1 MKTTTFIYLVT
12 NCYNDP
18 NKVYVGKT
26 KSTRIHQHKKNYGNK
41 INYLIIDEIDSIC
54 SKDWKPL
61 ECYWIEQFRQWGFDI
76 LNKNKGGGGPS
87 IYSDETR
94 LKVSQSN
101 KKHYILGSERNK
113 KISVK
118 NKQIIWSEER
128 KVKHSQILKQRDKLP
143 PVTEETKLKIS
154 QANKGKKRTPEM
166 IEVYKQNR
174 LGKKHSPETIEK
186 LKGRIRTEESKLK
199 QSINSKGREITW
211 DLGTKGKNI
220 PQSQKNKISEGNS
233 KPVIQLDKSNQIIQ
247 EFKSYTEAK
256 QITGIDPQH
265 CLINKTKSAGGFIW
279 KYKE

>member
-12 NCYNDP
+12 NCYGDS
-18 NKVYVGKT
+18 NKVYIGKT
-26 KSTRIHQHKKNYGNK
+26 KTTRIYQHKKTYGDS
-41 INYLIIDEIDSIC
+41 INYIIIDEINSTS

-76 LNKNKGGGGPS
+76 QNKNSGGGGPS

-94 LKVSQSN
+94 FQMSQSN
-101 KKHYILGSERNK
+101 KKHYEKGSERNK
-113 KISVK
+113 KISQ
-118 NKQIIWSEER
+118 NKSNPIWDDIMRE
-128 KVKHSQILKQRDKLP
+128 KHSTSLKGRILGSP
-143 PVTEETKLKIS
+143 SNETKLKIS
-154 QANKGKKRTPEM
+154 QANQGKKRTPEM
-166 IEVYKQNR
+166 IEKYRQAR
-174 LGKKHSPETIEK
+174 LGKKHSLETIEK

-199 QSINSKGREITW
+199 QSLSSKGREITW

-220 PQSQKNKISEGNS
+220 PQSQKNKIAEGNS
-233 KPVIQLDKSNQIIQ
+233 KPVIQLDKNQQIIQ

-265 CLINKTKSAGGFIW
+265 CLINKTKTAGGFIW